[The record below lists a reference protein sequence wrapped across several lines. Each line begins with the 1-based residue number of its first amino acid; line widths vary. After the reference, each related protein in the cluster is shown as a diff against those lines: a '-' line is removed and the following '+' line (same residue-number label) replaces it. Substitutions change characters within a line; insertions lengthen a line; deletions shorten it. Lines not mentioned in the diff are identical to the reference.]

1 MEKVNKKNSLFFG
14 ALFSILILLLQ
25 TGRIDA
31 FTETTSG
38 EVTSSQIGD
47 FIPTRISDATLS
59 DINNY
64 FSGEGETI
72 RAADIG
78 LGSSPNG
85 GVSIQKI
92 ENLIGAWL
100 ANQGGTYGLWGWSD
114 GKANKY
120 CLKAYPVGSLG
131 YYWVHCFDFK
141 TQEGY
146 KISCSHQNTHNYSFD
161 YQRRRIGETDWKTS
175 IDKSFPKCNDIGLS
189 FSLIGDFAANLIK
202 NLQTGGQ
209 ITITNYLNYPIQH
222 VPPTDIAECSGQNS
236 CLSQA
241 KEYEIPSGS
250 GNYAKGVM
258 EIPSGFI
265 SIVEKGIRSNN
276 EEGLPCGDGICRTK
290 YSGSY
295 ILTTKVPRVI
305 YHGQC
310 REGNNT
316 VVVPD
321 ENIPEM
327 EKAIGISV
335 YNSPPI
341 STVNFEKKY
350 LSEGETTKA
359 YCDVADP
366 DDCSDKI
373 VKIKWKCM
381 DSQGNDNN
389 CFFLDGNQVFRQ
401 GELYKEITPTNPY
414 RDTVDLKLN
423 KKETYSITCEAWDN
437 DNANALSGA
446 GINSI
451 KVGDPVCI
459 ADGTCN
465 SKCPGDPDC
474 GVIPAGSCYVTRIK
488 PAFDIKKIKPSTKV
502 TFEAKIF
509 GSIAPQ
515 KYTWFCDKNE
525 PVSEDKVSTEKTD
538 NHTCTNYTLD
548 NHTYEPKVVVTYPNG
563 ETKECAN
570 NEGTAVT
577 TDGLAPSQVGF
588 CIVVPDEGGTDNSAC
603 GDKATAKLKA
613 YTNYDLDNPIYQ
625 WSNCPGAEN
634 KANVTCNYETS
645 KLQEKFT
652 PALTIVNDGKEIKC
666 PSNTSV
672 TLYKESS
679 CKVLSRVKGSGEDYA
694 KNPAS
699 RVGDV
704 LETKIERK
712 CLDPKEIISWEAVG
726 TSLQKSN
733 NDSAEA
739 SLNSA
744 GNVTIK
750 AKVKVG
756 DKFVDCEESST
767 DVKQMIQEGV

>member
-1 MEKVNKKNSLFFG
+1 MKTINFSVAMTVCSFFLFLNSSSAYLDTKTDRIEAMNQKLLSSDLISREALPGKIVEKYKDCSLVCRNTNSYTYDFLYKKTEGQSLDWSELNKNEAVQKCQKIKVN
-14 ALFSILILLLQ
+14 
-25 TGRIDA
+25 
-31 FTETTSG
+31 
-38 EVTSSQIGD
+38 
-47 FIPTRISDATLS
+47 
-59 DINNY
+59 
-64 FSGEGETI
+64 
-72 RAADIG
+72 
-78 LGSSPNG
+78 
-85 GVSIQKI
+85 
-92 ENLIGAWL
+92 
-100 ANQGGTYGLWGWSD
+100 
-114 GKANKY
+114 
-120 CLKAYPVGSLG
+120 
-131 YYWVHCFDFK
+131 
-141 TQEGY
+141 
-146 KISCSHQNTHNYSFD
+146 
-161 YQRRRIGETDWKTS
+161 
-175 IDKSFPKCNDIGLS
+175 
-189 FSLIGDFAANLIK
+189 FSLIGDWGATFDK
-202 NLQTGGQ
+202 QCVTREE
-209 ITITNYLNYPIQH
+209 ITII
-222 VPPTDIAECSGQNS
+222 PPPVNTHGTPPADILECSNQED
-236 CLSQA
+236 CLSKG
-241 KEYEIPSGS
+241 KEHILTPDANGKGVHKVPSNFVSNTEKTFAS
-250 GNYAKGVM
+250 GN
-258 EIPSGFI
+258 
-265 SIVEKGIRSNN
+265 NL
-276 EEGLPCGDGICRTK
+276 LPCSDGICQTMG
-290 YSGSY
+290 SGKFK
-295 ILTTKVPRVI
+295 LTTTAQETE
-305 YHGQC
+305 YYGQC
-310 REGNNT
+310 KGFGFILNPPVAKIPAITSALDLT
-316 VVVPD
+316 VK
-321 ENIPEM
+321 NR
-327 EKAIGISV
+327 
-335 YNSPPI
+335 PPI
-341 STVNFEKKY
+341 ATVSFEKPY
-350 LSEGETTKA
+350 LNEGETTKV
-359 YCDVADP
+359 YCNVVDP
-366 DDCSDKI
+366 DNCSDKI
-373 VKIKWKCM
+373 VKVKWKCM

-401 GELYKEITPTNPY
+401 GELYKEITPANPY

-423 KKETYSITCEAWDN
+423 KKETYAITCEAWDN

-459 ADGTCN
+459 TDGYCD
-465 SKCPGDPDC
+465 SKCGNDRDC
-474 GVIPAGSCYVTRIK
+474 GVIPDGSCYVTRTK
-488 PAFDIKKIKPSTKV
+488 PPFDVAKIKPSTKV
-502 TFEAKIF
+502 TFEARIF
-509 GSIAPQ
+509 GGLIPQ
-515 KYTWFCDKNE
+515 KYTWFCDKDNPASIE
-525 PVSEDKVSTEKTD
+525 IMSTEKTD